1 MGTVGTIMAQV
12 TAPHFNDPEHWRQRA
27 EEARVLAEQM
37 TDETTKQMMLG
48 VAEDYDKLTVRA
60 AIRLADKE

>member
-1 MGTVGTIMAQV
+1 MPKLA
-12 TAPHFNDPEHWRQRA
+12 APHFNDPTHWQQRA

-37 TDETTKQMMLG
+37 KDEVTKQLMLG
-48 VAEDYDKLTVRA
+48 IAQDYDTLAVRA